1 MDTLKIIIVTTMLVM
16 FTVVIAVLIA
26 VKIHDKTEK
35 EKGAARDLE
44 ATRLEQNR
52 KLDNILTKK
61 IQEAPLDDEDKEII
75 KSYYNSETVK
85 NNNNET

>member
-35 EKGAARDLE
+35 EKGEARDLE